1 VRGFLIRLA
10 GAFMVLSAVAHAVA
24 GWPPMRLRLER
35 LGADADLVAGLA
47 AGWYFGSVAMAAFG
61 VIVLLAGWRLRRGD
75 ESGLAAVRVIA
86 ASYVLFGGIALLA
99 LGLNPFFL
107 LFVATGLVAAVPAW
121 PARQPSPP

>member
-121 PARQPSPP
+121 PAHQPSPP